1 MYLLQYELSYLEL
14 EMKGDGDEKI
24 KDDEEE
30 VRWGLDTGGCFFS
43 FCALGFEMIGR
54 EVVK

>member
-1 MYLLQYELSYLEL
+1 
-14 EMKGDGDEKI
+14 MKGDGDEKI